1 MRNGNICT
9 CVIRCSCL
17 FTDDHNIIIIVFVV
31 LFSSTD
37 TTLSEENVTKVF
49 EVVRGDVHPGVGGS
63 LGVPRSVLEKIQST
77 SQDVEQQWRAIGH
90 YWLPTCTSVSW
101 MVLAESLYQC
111 GENEALQ
118 RVMPYLNKTRGMC

>member
-1 MRNGNICT
+1 M
-9 CVIRCSCL
+9 
-17 FTDDHNIIIIVFVV
+17 FTDDHNHIIIVFVV

-49 EVVRGDVHPGVGGS
+49 EVVRGEAVSSVFGMGDF
-63 LGVPRSVLEKIQST
+63 LGVPPPVCKKIQST
-77 SQDVEQQWRAIGH
+77 SQDVEQQWREVGH
-90 YWLPTCTSVSW
+90 YWLTTCTSVSW
-101 MVLAESLYQC
+101 MVLAETLYLY